1 MRQPEKAVDV
11 LLEDLETWSI
21 ESISNEYF
29 LMLAKSMITVTQA
42 EKLSEVI
49 EKCSDRVSA

>member
-11 LLEDLETWSI
+11 LLEDLETWPI